1 MKINN
6 INLFKKIV
14 KILDKNNY
22 QKIQYFPSNFSFLA
36 VGKEFE
42 NILNIFLKK
51 KHLLFYYS
59 LFPKIYLI
67 FLNNKTQ
74 LLRKIFYDH

>member
-42 NILNIFLKK
+42 NILNIF
-51 KHLLFYYS
+51 
-59 LFPKIYLI
+59 
-67 FLNNKTQ
+67 
-74 LLRKIFYDH
+74 